1 MTKTTQMWFSLGQ
14 MQFCYQ
20 RPDFLP
26 GFKLLQFL
34 RSQGLERSKAL
45 PPRSHQRSRASAS
58 KLTPTQEPSPGG
70 QQLPLRT
77 EILGSWGEGIY
88 ESRHTLLHP
97 DGLMRLK
104 GDGMDRATATLWLW
118 GCLTRRLIPAPLP
131 RPPQGPLSV
140 AVMSP
145 PPPLIPKRRGG
156 GGALIHPKQKQHKGC
171 TCFHGDAI
179 D

>member
-1 MTKTTQMWFSLGQ
+1 
-14 MQFCYQ
+14 MQSCYQ
-20 RPDFLP
+20 KPDFLP
-26 GFKLLQFL
+26 SSKLLQSL

-45 PPRSHQRSRASAS
+45 PPRSHARSRANTSR
-58 KLTPTQEPSPGG
+58 LTPTQEPAPGG
-70 QQLPLRT
+70 QQLPLRVASH
-77 EILGSWGEGIY
+77 GGWGENIY
-88 ESRHTLLHP
+88 ESLHTLQHP
-97 DGLMRLK
+97 DGLMRRK
-104 GDGMDRATATLWLW
+104 GHCGDRAAATLWLW

-131 RPPQGPLSV
+131 RPPRGTLSV